1 MKSSLVKIDHFIPLL
16 TDTLP
21 YEAPFFFSNS
31 GIYSSLK
38 KEYDAYFQVQNKKK
52 AKGEQNVDINIRLID
67 FFTKEYFRENGAL
80 QDLVRKACFPE
91 TAGSIPY
98 EYKIKNTDKGY
109 RNISLIHPAAQ
120 IRICDLY
127 KKYKDIILFYCGRSP
142 YSIRYPSKVTSRLV
156 RKHASLLNNIFKESE
171 IANTSDLR
179 EEIIEDHGS
188 LSLSKIPSSYF
199 VLEKY
204 GMLHD
209 FYDSFEMFDLEKK
222 FLQCR
227 KIDVKRCFESIYT
240 HSISWATKN
249 KEYVKENLGNKKSKS
264 FEDEFDEIMRFSNR
278 NETHGIPIG
287 AETSRL
293 FSEII
298 FQKIDLNIQE
308 HIKTLPADR
317 GKLEE
322 GKDFEIKRYMDDFF
336 IFTNDERCSE
346 RIQEICEEK
355 LRNYKLFVNESK
367 AISFERPFVMPAS
380 SAKQNVRI
388 LLSEYLDV
396 FGSRKDRHNASKRS
410 PTYKDML
417 RVINKIRE
425 VIRDHQLSFYGVANI
440 ALWSLKKDLLETLY
454 HIQKLKKTEKMFV
467 SRVYG
472 CLKDFVNTASYVF
485 RLSPRSSAMST
496 MLKEQ
501 VQKQKKDEEVF
512 VSRISGYLKNV
523 IGIAFYVFYLSPRS
537 HTASTIFKIG
547 YIILEILKVINNAE
561 LTEEI
566 KQELSY
572 HFLMFCEKISN
583 SRDEKISEF
592 LDIVLFLN
600 ELGDN
605 FKIEEDRLK
614 KIFEIDAKK
623 PLLSYFEIVV
633 LLSYIKKDPSYDRIK
648 EAVLKSCSKKLSNK
662 KNSLKETENFL
673 LFFDLIRCPYLELDK
688 KEEILECVGILSNK
702 KEAIL
707 FIQDKKWFFDWEK
720 QENLDLESVLE
731 IKEARLGY

>member
-1 MKSSLVKIDHFIPLL
+1 MKSFLVKIDHFIPLL

-21 YEAPFFFSNS
+21 YEVPFFFSNS
-31 GIYSSLK
+31 GIYRSLK
-38 KEYDAYFQVQNKKK
+38 KEYDAYF
-52 AKGEQNVDINIRLID
+52 KGQNVRKARGENNVNVDMSLID
-67 FFTKEYFRENGAL
+67 FFTKEYFRENGVL
-80 QDLVRKACFPE
+80 QDLVGKACSSKN
-91 TAGSIPY
+91 AGSIPY
-98 EYKIKNTDKGY
+98 EYEIKNTDKGY

-127 KKYKDIILFYCGRSP
+127 KKHKDIILFYCGRSP

-171 IANTSDLR
+171 MVNTSDLR
-179 EEIIEDHGS
+179 EEIKDRGS
-188 LSLSKIPSSYF
+188 LSLSEVPSSYF

-209 FYDSFEMFDLEKK
+209 FYDSFEMLDLEKK

-240 HSISWATKN
+240 HSISWAAKD
-249 KEYVKENLGNKKSKS
+249 KEYVKGNLHSRKPKS

-298 FQKIDLNIQE
+298 FQKIDLNIHE
-308 HIKTLPADR
+308 RIKTE
-317 GKLEE
+317 GELEE
-322 GKDFEIKRYMDDFF
+322 GKDFEIRRYMDDFF

-346 RIQEICEEK
+346 RIQKVCEDE

-396 FGSRKDRHNASKRS
+396 FGSRKEGHNASQHS

-425 VIRDHQLSFYGVANI
+425 VIRDHKLSFYGVANI
-440 ALWSLKKDLLETLY
+440 ALWSLKKDLLKTLY

-467 SRVYG
+467 SRVYD
-472 CLKDFVNTASYVF
+472 CLKDFINTASYVF

-496 MLKEQ
+496 MLKDQ
-501 VQKQKKDEEVF
+501 TQKQKKVEEVF
-512 VSRISGYLKNV
+512 VSRVRGYLRNV

-547 YIILEILKVINNAE
+547 YIILEILKVINNKE
-561 LTEEI
+561 LAGEI

-605 FKIEEDRLK
+605 FKVEEDRLK
-614 KIFEIDAKK
+614 KIFKIETRKS
-623 PLLSYFEIVV
+623 LLSYFEIVV
-633 LLSYIKKDPSYDRIK
+633 LLSYIKKDSSYDRIR
-648 EAVLKSCSKKLSNK
+648 ETVLESCSKKLSS

-673 LFFDLIRCPYLELDK
+673 LFFDLISCPYLEPDE
-688 KEEILECVGILSNK
+688 KEEILKRVGIVSNE
-702 KEAIL
+702 KEVIL
-707 FIQDKKWFFDWEK
+707 FIETDKKWFFDWEK